1 MGETTMKT
9 SAAEMP
15 GLPGPGAWVNL
26 FMPALATEETT
37 TEMTEQATQRANT
50 DVELQIQRQ
59 SALKRRGGTQ
69 LRLAAQW
76 ERSPSF
82 VSQLIKGTL
91 RSHEFE
97 KKFAM
102 YVREPWDQLFTEAPI
117 RSRSD

>member
-1 MGETTMKT
+1 MT
-9 SAAEMP
+9 AAP
-15 GLPGPGAWVNL
+15 GLLGSGAWVNL

-37 TEMTEQATQRANT
+37 IEMTEHTTQRVNT
-50 DVELQIQRQ
+50 DVELRIRRQ
-59 SALKRRGGTQ
+59 SALSRRGGTQ

-76 ERSPSF
+76 GRSPSF

-117 RSRSD
+117 RTRSD